1 VEQLQAANADLG
13 KRLDDTRRAL
23 TDSEASV
30 ARLVAAEAAVA
41 RLTQELD
48 AQRAATQETADKLK
62 AARAEVLAAEQAA
75 AEAAR
80 EYKAHAAAADR
91 AVMEKEQASA
101 GASARAETLLKQKE
115 EAYGRLLEDVQASQQ
130 AYEEAASQLRQA
142 ADDVDR
148 LTREKTLLEALV
160 REYAEYKADT
170 LAKIRDLKGQVRVP
184 RGDRACDS
192 SLTHLHMFPRTHN
205 AVGS

>member
-62 AARAEVLAAEQAA
+62 E
-75 AEAAR
+75 
-80 EYKAHAAAADR
+80 
-91 AVMEKEQASA
+91 
-101 GASARAETLLKQKE
+101 KQK
-115 EAYGRLLEDVQASQQ
+115 
-130 AYEEAASQLRQA
+130 
-142 ADDVDR
+142 
-148 LTREKTLLEALV
+148 LTAILQKTTQS
-160 REYAEYKADT
+160 K
-170 LAKIRDLKGQVRVP
+170 P
-184 RGDRACDS
+184 S
-192 SLTHLHMFPRTHN
+192 
-205 AVGS
+205 